1 MERHEVVRYE
11 RWDSA
16 KKKRRGDTYHSNVNR
31 KDQARIAAG
40 RDLHTVPDGVSRSWG
55 VMERDRRSPGGQTSM
70 DIQLTW
76 LTTPGNY
83 ERWHNEVKGRLAK
96 EIVVAMLAVG
106 ISRSANAVSH
116 KIRGLETQFSSATAY
131 LRGLDGRRDQVAR
144 GALELETQAQVDRLC
159 PHFFELLPVLEP
171 FIPVVGSVSVETTT
185 NARGSTRKRESDV
198 RAAEAARAA
207 KRRHQRPA
215 PEVTALS
222 AEDNLELA
230 TNAASSDAAQYTA
243 TTTQDVPQVKREW
256 RVVDRVAEPQ
266 LTPAFQQRMDECVLS
281 HAEQRSQGILNA
293 EERAR
298 ECSIDAERYRTEA
311 ERHRTDAER
320 RKSDIDVMLAK
331 VLARQTMK
339 DRGVA
344 TDEIEMALALHE
356 P

>member
-1 MERHEVVRYE
+1 MLVVSIPPRTIHAACCLERTMERHEVVRYE

-159 PHFFELLPVLEP
+159 PHFSSFSPCSSHSSRSLVASVLRRQP
-171 FIPVVGSVSVETTT
+171 THGGPP
-185 NARGSTRKRESDV
+185 ARGNRMS
-198 RAAEAARAA
+198 AR
-207 KRRHQRPA
+207 RRQ
-215 PEVTALS
+215 
-222 AEDNLELA
+222 
-230 TNAASSDAAQYTA
+230 
-243 TTTQDVPQVKREW
+243 
-256 RVVDRVAEPQ
+256 
-266 LTPAFQQRMDECVLS
+266 
-281 HAEQRSQGILNA
+281 
-293 EERAR
+293 
-298 ECSIDAERYRTEA
+298 
-311 ERHRTDAER
+311 
-320 RKSDIDVMLAK
+320 
-331 VLARQTMK
+331 LARPS
-339 DRGVA
+339 GA
-344 TDEIEMALALHE
+344 TSVQHLR
-356 P
+356 